1 MKMYLQVLFKA
12 THWCR
17 QWVLLHMCDESIKEM
32 KDAYRDL
39 ETMVMNIFEKYG
51 WHFRNRI
58 E

>member
-1 MKMYLQVLFKA
+1 MYLQVLFKA